1 MTTSLFIVLML
12 LIITGAFCAFVL
24 STRPAVAQLVK
35 RNGTMPPPMIGAISI
50 LFGLFVGFSSAEI
63 TQRGGSLRLS
73 TQREV
78 SAARS
83 IVNFTTGVGPRAYPV
98 REAINEYLQ
107 VVTTTERDWLLSRAP
122 SEPPGAGPVYSLNL
136 ITTGFVQPPG
146 VSDVLKS
153 ALINRV
159 DDLTNARTE
168 RLTLSRGAGSI
179 PQWVGLT
186 VLAIVTQLVGAMAVA
201 GQRGGGVIFLTGFSV
216 TALVGLA
223 YLGWADGLIG
233 PSRSQEQTA
242 PFETLL
248 GQIPRL
254 VTTEEDTAARM
265 RNTGRVVIG
274 ARTDQYPFAYVG
286 PRGDIVG
293 YSLDLCRGII
303 ERVRTA
309 AGLGPIQVDVLG
321 LSPANRVAMI
331 VNSTADMECDLTT
344 ETSVRDSQVDFLDP
358 IFFGKAQI
366 VLRAASPIVDV
377 AGLRGKRVIA
387 VVGSSNIQAATDLDS
402 SRHLGITIVPATD
415 MPEAFRMLGENQGDA
430 LIGSDVLNRTLIVQ
444 SGHPEEYRV
453 LDEGMAARAYGI
465 MVRRSNDT
473 FKASALRALR
483 AMAHAGDIEK
493 TFNRWCLSPPEPG
506 SLNLNL
512 PMSADCIGSLTKLR
526 NRACSSK
533 RAIT

>member
-1 MTTSLFIVLML
+1 ML
-12 LIITGAFCAFVL
+12 LIATGALGSFLL
-24 STRPAVAQLVK
+24 STHPVVAQIVK
-35 RNGTMPPPMIGAISI
+35 RNGTMPPPMIGAVSI

-83 IVNFTTGVGPRAYPV
+83 IVNFTTGVGPRAFPV
-98 REAINEYLQ
+98 REAIIEYLQ
-107 VVTTTERDWLLSRAP
+107 VVTTTERDWLLSRAS

-136 ITTGFVQPPG
+136 ITTGFIQQPG
-146 VSDVLKS
+146 VSDVLKG

-179 PQWVGLT
+179 PQWAGLT

-233 PSRSQEQTA
+233 PSRFQEQTA

-254 VTTEEDTAARM
+254 TTTEEDTAARM
-265 RNTGRVVIG
+265 RNTGRIVIG
-274 ARTDQYPFAYVG
+274 ARTDQFPFAYVG

-293 YSLDLCRGII
+293 YSVDLCRDVI

-309 AGLGPIQVDVLG
+309 AGLGPVQVDVLA
-321 LSPANRVAMI
+321 LSPANRVAMV
-331 VNSTADMECDLTT
+331 VNSTADLECDLTT
-344 ETSVRDSQVDFLDP
+344 ETNVRDSQVDFLDST
-358 IFFGKAQI
+358 FFGKAQI
-366 VLRAASPIVDV
+366 VLRAASPIADIK
-377 AGLRGKRVIA
+377 GLRGKRLIA

-402 SRHLGITIVPATD
+402 SQHLGITVVPAKD

-430 LIGSDVLNRTLIVQ
+430 MIGSDVLNRTLVIQ
-444 SGHPEEYRV
+444 SGHASDYRT
-453 LDEGMAARAYGI
+453 LDQGLAARAYGI
-465 MVRRSNDT
+465 MVRRGNDT
-473 FKASALRALR
+473 FKRSALRALR
-483 AMAHAGDIEK
+483 DMARAGDIER
-493 TFNRWCLSPPEPG
+493 TYQRWFLSPIEPG
-506 SLNLNL
+506 GIPLDL
-512 PMSADCIGSLTKLR
+512 PMSAELRRKLDEL
-526 NRACSSK
+526 SQ
-533 RAIT
+533 